1 MREPDMNDRFGLG
14 SAMAGYKGDTGSI
27 SPRAEATCPFSF
39 SGPET
44 VIVRISSTVSGFFL

>member
-1 MREPDMNDRFGLG
+1 MNDRFGLG

-27 SPRAEATCPFSF
+27 SPRAEVTCPFSF